1 MGITHQYFII
11 IDTVAAR
18 NYACYSREGHC
29 KKTHAKAPRALAPQC
44 QLNTTKDS
52 LRLALQ
58 QKVYYHYCC
67 RSSDV
72 AVSMTSRF
80 PVNFPRHNNI
90 NSTRK
95 TSTEPLFVLQIRS
108 GCFRNI
114 TTIDIFQTEDYTF
127 HSERFTTTVTHYS
140 IYGHYIY
147 NYVVFPLVKLLY
159 F

>member
-29 KKTHAKAPRALAPQC
+29 KKKHTC
-44 QLNTTKDS
+44 QGPESTGSSMSIKHDKGLITTSITTKS
-52 LRLALQ
+52 LLSLLLSFVRR
-58 QKVYYHYCC
+58 
-67 RSSDV
+67 RSI
-72 AVSMTSRF
+72 TSRF
-80 PVNFPRHNNI
+80 PVNLARHNNI

-95 TSTEPLFVLQIRS
+95 TSTESLFVLQIRS

-127 HSERFTTTVTHYS
+127 HSEPFTTTVTHYS
-140 IYGHYIY
+140 YLWSLH
-147 NYVVFPLVKLLY
+147 L
-159 F
+159 